1 MMACARTRFKRGQD
15 DVCFLSARHWSLW
28 PVTYLYLIRNLG
40 FFFRPTRLI
49 LVSDPEQKIQIIERK
64 LVAGNGLLVVIDDLS
79 YNTENGNTQFYD
91 DVIRYL
97 HSRKHR
103 LRHIGKEK
111 IDKINRNFSASD

>member
-1 MMACARTRFKRGQD
+1 MFLERSALVALACD
-15 DVCFLSARHWSLW
+15 LSLSDQKS
-28 PVTYLYLIRNLG
+28 G

-111 IDKINRNFSASD
+111 IDKINRNFSTSD